1 MSPVKL
7 TTCEQL
13 AHIYETNAPYAEVI
27 GKYVSH
33 DGQAIRLELVGCGAS
48 DSHEIT
54 HRNNIPEYM
63 DKMFNGKIVRLLGER
78 SWDSRA
84 RMWGYRWTV
93 HSVNLWEKSVQA
105 SPASI
110 KVLCGTNC

>member
-1 MSPVKL
+1 MLPVTL

-13 AHIYETNAPYAEVI
+13 VHMYETHAPYAEVI
-27 GKYVSH
+27 GKYVCH
-33 DGQAIRLELVGCGAS
+33 DGQAVWVKLNGCDSS
-48 DSHEIT
+48 DNHEIT
-54 HRNNIPEYM
+54 HRHNIPEYM

-84 RMWGYRWTV
+84 RMWGYRWTL
-93 HSVNLWEKSVQA
+93 HSVNLWEESVQA

-110 KVLCGTNC
+110 KALCGTNC